1 MSPRGGMTHFR
12 GVFSMYPQRRRDPK
26 QEVGMAKK
34 VGELMTRDPVLL
46 EPTATVR
53 DAARMMRDHDIG
65 TVLVADKGQLVGMVT
80 DRDIVVRGVAE
91 KDDAVRMPVMAVA
104 STEVTAL
111 TPNDSVDQAV
121 KLMRSQAVRRFPVV
135 DSGKP
140 VGILT
145 IGDLVVE
152 LDPKSALAAISAA
165 DPNR

>member
-1 MSPRGGMTHFR
+1 
-12 GVFSMYPQRRRDPK
+12 
-26 QEVGMAKK
+26 MAKK
-34 VGELMTRDPVLL
+34 VGDLMTRDPVLL

-80 DRDIVVRGVAE
+80 DRDIVVRGLAE
-91 KDDAVRMPVMAVA
+91 KDDAVQMPVMAVA
-104 STEVTAL
+104 STELTAL

-140 VGILT
+140 VGIVT
-145 IGDLVVE
+145 MGDLVME

>member
-1 MSPRGGMTHFR
+1 
-12 GVFSMYPQRRRDPK
+12 
-26 QEVGMAKK
+26 MAKK
-34 VGELMTRDPVLL
+34 VGDLMTRDPVLL

-53 DAARMMRDHDIG
+53 DAARMMRDHNIG

-80 DRDIVVRGVAE
+80 DRDIVVRGLAE

-104 STEVTAL
+104 STELTAL

-121 KLMRSQAVRRFPVV
+121 KLMRSQAIRRFPVV

-140 VGILT
+140 VGIVT
-145 IGDLVVE
+145 MGDLVME